1 MDRDGLS
8 DTWQPRNLKLWTIST
23 QSPLLK
29 MGEWSDLHFLQS
41 RIASFVFFVINAR
54 LFAGHQWA
62 SFGTL
67 SWYVLP
73 KMRPNTVSSA
83 IFIMELEV
91 WEDIRMHVMCVM

>member
-1 MDRDGLS
+1 
-8 DTWQPRNLKLWTIST
+8 
-23 QSPLLK
+23 
-29 MGEWSDLHFLQS
+29 MGEWSGLHFLES
-41 RIASFVFFVINAR
+41 RIASFVFFVFNAR
-54 LFAGHQWA
+54 FALKTKKRFAGHQWA

-91 WEDIRMHVMCVM
+91 WEDIRMHVMCVT